1 MTIDQIN
8 LRDIYDFMETGN
20 VAKAPEHIV
29 AYLDLLDMVRGM
41 FLRMD
46 KWGSKE
52 SIIKHLMVSS
62 AHKLSRYKA
71 NQVCDEA
78 QEYFYRD
85 SQISKSAWK
94 NIYADKMEKM
104 INFAMLTVKDVND
117 AQKVVKMLLDVSVL
131 RGVNEEDKED
141 LPAEVFQPPFVVYTW
156 DSEALEMPKVN
167 RQKLAEMIDAY
178 PELTEKEKIRIK
190 QEALIPGFKLK
201 IFPNEQEDP
210 RKS

>member
-20 VAKAPEHIV
+20 PANAPDEIV
-29 AYLDLLDMVRGM
+29 QYIELLDKVRAM
-41 FLRMD
+41 FLRID

-52 SIIKHLMVSS
+52 SIVKHLMTFD
-62 AHKLSRYKA
+62 KLSRYKA
-71 NQVCDEA
+71 MQVCDEA
-78 QEYFYRD
+78 QEYFYCD
-85 SQISKSAWK
+85 SKISKAAWK

-131 RGVNEEDKED
+131 RGVNEEDKEE

-156 DSEALEMPKVN
+156 DNEALEMPKVN
-167 RQKLAEMIDAY
+167 RQRLAEMIDAY

>member
-8 LRDIYDFMETGN
+8 LKDIYDFMETGN
-20 VAKAPEHIV
+20 PTNAPDHIV

-46 KWGSKE
+46 RWGSKE
-52 SIIKHLMVSS
+52 AIIKHLMVSS
-62 AHKLSRYKA
+62 SHKLSRYKA
-71 NQVCDEA
+71 MQVCDEA

-131 RGVNEEDKED
+131 RGVNEPDIEVIPDHFYEKPINLLSYDARIFEFGETNR
-141 LPAEVFQPPFVVYTW
+141 PALNKFI
-156 DSEALEMPKVN
+156 DSL
-167 RQKLAEMIDAY
+167 
-178 PELTEKEKIRIK
+178 PELTEREKIRIK
-190 QEALIPGFKLK
+190 QEALLLPLK
-201 IFPNEQEDP
+201 VFPNESENP
-210 RKS
+210 RKQ